1 MGRRKMLAQSI
12 PGSSKPSAL
21 PLNGPV
27 PIFGIRWT
35 THLATHL
42 ANRLVPR
49 LAPHLASGLALDLAR
64 GLLRGAALCW
74 LLMLSGAGHGQTSSG
89 AAGTAGASR
98 SEASKTDGKAAPRSP
113 APKVRPGGSGETP
126 AERSARLKRE
136 CKGRP
141 DAGACSGYTQ

>member
-1 MGRRKMLAQSI
+1 MGRRKMLARSI
-12 PGSSKPSAL
+12 PGSSKRSAS

-27 PIFGIRWT
+27 PIFVAR
-35 THLATHL
+35 LAT
-42 ANRLVPR
+42 R
-49 LAPHLASGLALDLAR
+49 LAPHLASGLALDLAP

-89 AAGTAGASR
+89 PAGTAGASR

-113 APKVRPGGSGETP
+113 TPKVRPGGSGETP

>member
-1 MGRRKMLAQSI
+1 MGRRKMLVRSS
-12 PGSSKPSAL
+12 PGSSKRSAS

-27 PIFGIRWT
+27 PIFVAR
-35 THLATHL
+35 LAT
-42 ANRLVPR
+42 R
-49 LAPHLASGLALDLAR
+49 LAPHLASGLALDLAP
-64 GLLRGAALCW
+64 GLLRGAALFG

-89 AAGTAGASR
+89 AAGPAASR

>member
-27 PIFGIRWT
+27 PIFGAR
-35 THLATHL
+35 LAT
-42 ANRLVPR
+42 RLVTR
-49 LAPHLASGLALDLAR
+49 LASGLSSGLAP
-64 GLLRGAALCW
+64 GLLRGAALCG

-89 AAGTAGASR
+89 AAGPAAGSR
-98 SEASKTDGKAAPRSP
+98 SEAPKTDGKAAPRSP

>member
-1 MGRRKMLAQSI
+1 MGRRKMLARSI
-12 PGSSKPSAL
+12 PGSSKRNAS

-27 PIFGIRWT
+27 PIFGAR
-35 THLATHL
+35 LATLL
-42 ANRLVPR
+42 ATR
-49 LAPHLASGLALDLAR
+49 LASGLAP

-74 LLMLSGAGHGQTSSG
+74 LLMLSGAGHGQTGSG
-89 AAGTAGASR
+89 AAGPAAGSR
-98 SEASKTDGKAAPRSP
+98 SEAPKTDGKAAPRSP

>member
-1 MGRRKMLAQSI
+1 MGRRKMLVRSI
-12 PGSSKPSAL
+12 PGSSKRSAS

-27 PIFGIRWT
+27 PIFVAR
-35 THLATHL
+35 LAT
-42 ANRLVPR
+42 R
-49 LAPHLASGLALDLAR
+49 LAPHLASGLALDLAP

-89 AAGTAGASR
+89 PAGPAAASR

>member
-1 MGRRKMLAQSI
+1 MGRRKMLARSI
-12 PGSSKPSAL
+12 PGSSKRSAS

-27 PIFGIRWT
+27 PVFG
-35 THLATHL
+35 A
-42 ANRLVPR
+42 R
-49 LAPHLASGLALDLAR
+49 LAPCLVPCLAS
-64 GLLRGAALCW
+64 GLLRGAALCG
-74 LLMLSGAGHGQTSSG
+74 LLMLSVAGHGQTSSG
-89 AAGTAGASR
+89 AAGPAASSR

-126 AERSARLKRE
+126 TERSARLKRE

>member
-49 LAPHLASGLALDLAR
+49 LAPHLASGLALDLAP
-64 GLLRGAALCW
+64 GLLRGAALFG

-89 AAGTAGASR
+89 AAGPAASR